1 MRSRSFLAMFAG
13 LCALCAQADDPSEFW
28 NIFDLSDLKNRCG
41 LDFIS
46 LKAGADVR
54 TAYLSRGKV
63 CEARPMSS
71 QSVTA
76 DIMLDQ
82 FHVPGR
88 VGIDFWTIS
97 SLTHKMDT
105 IHKNMFF
112 QERDFTLRY
121 GYDWDI
127 ADDWR
132 LASDVMFTWVTLPGY
147 RHDKGLDYCR
157 HECRF
162 AQRLENPWV
171 TPYYLLRRAIHPDDW
186 LYVRVGAQHVF
197 RLTDTLS
204 LTPNFYAEC
213 GNDRHFR
220 QRYGAN
226 DPVWTSYTDGVQ
238 ALNAVLTLSWKVT
251 KWASIF
257 ASVQQFDIV
266 DDDARDRT
274 KAKKTHN
281 SRRDLTVGTIGV
293 VCRF

>member
-1 MRSRSFLAMFAG
+1 MMCGRRVIALLVG
-13 LCALCAQADDPSEFW
+13 LCALGAQADDPSEFW
-28 NIFDLSDLKNRCG
+28 NIFDLTDLKNRCG
-41 LDFIS
+41 LDFLS
-46 LKAGADVR
+46 LTAGADVR
-54 TAYLSRGKV
+54 SAYLSRAKV

-71 QSVTA
+71 QSVSG
-76 DIMLDQ
+76 DVQLYPIHL
-82 FHVPGR
+82 PGR

-97 SLTHKMDT
+97 SLTHKMDS

-112 QERDFTLRY
+112 HERDFTLRY
-121 GYDWDI
+121 GYDWEI
-127 ADDWR
+127 AEDWR
-132 LASDVMFTWVTLPGY
+132 LANDVMSTWVNLPGY
-147 RHDKGLDYCR
+147 WPGSDFCR
-157 HECRF
+157 HEWRF
-162 AQRLENPWV
+162 AQRLDNPWV
-171 TPYYLLRRAIHPDDW
+171 TPYYLIRRSVHPDDW
-186 LYVRVGAQHVF
+186 LYVRIGAQHAF

-226 DPVWTSYTDGVQ
+226 DPPWKSYDNGVQ

-251 KWASIF
+251 KWATIF

-274 KAKKTHN
+274 KARKTHN
-281 SRRDLTVGTIGV
+281 SRRDLTVGTVGV